1 MEASNLWLLDKVYLV
16 IRKESLF
23 LLSTLFIKVKGIIAT
38 PGVLNQAQNKS
49 NDKM

>member
-23 LLSTLFIKVKGIIAT
+23 LSNLFKVKGIIA
-38 PGVLNQAQNKS
+38 GSVVLYQAQTTAIIK
-49 NDKM
+49 